1 MKIYHVAV
9 ERSEGWYAASALEDP
24 AIVTQGRTLDEVI
37 VNVREVVE
45 LLYDERE
52 VQVELIL
59 GPKLKVNGA
68 SPRNRKQGRVKPRT
82 PKQTNR

>member
-9 ERSEGWYAASALEDP
+9 ERSEGWYAATALEDP
-24 AIVTQGRTLDEVI
+24 AVVTQGKTLDEVL

-45 LLYDERE
+45 LLYDDRE

-59 GPKLKVNGA
+59 GPELEANGA
-68 SPRNRKQGRVKPRT
+68 KPRRT
-82 PKQTNR
+82 TRKRAS

>member
-9 ERSEGWYAASALEDP
+9 ERSEDWYAAAALEDP
-24 AIVTQGRTLDEVI
+24 AVVTQGKTLDEVI

-45 LLYDERE
+45 LLYGERE

-59 GPKLKVNGA
+59 GPKLKITNRS
-68 SPRNRKQGRVKPRT
+68 SPRRRPVKART
-82 PKQTNR
+82 TK